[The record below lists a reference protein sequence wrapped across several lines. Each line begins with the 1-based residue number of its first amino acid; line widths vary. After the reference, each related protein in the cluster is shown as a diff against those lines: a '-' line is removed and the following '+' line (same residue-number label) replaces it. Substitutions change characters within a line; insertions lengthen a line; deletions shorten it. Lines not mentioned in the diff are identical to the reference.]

1 LKTFENNDY
10 LKQPQKTIAMKNK
23 LKKIGFT
30 IFALLLVI
38 VLCGLILAYLPVQSR
53 ISNHGITPEQA
64 AQLRQTYTG
73 PHHLITTTDGETLF
87 LRQWNPDSIVP
98 AKKEI
103 AVLIFHGF
111 TAYSGP
117 YNMAGDPISK
127 GGYTVFGLDYRGHG
141 LSGGNRGDT
150 PGKDRFIAD
159 LAESVKYVRGLGF
172 SKVIVLG
179 HSLGVASAICAADAV
194 PGDISGLV
202 LLSGAYE
209 GRKGLSKPPSLFQ
222 TTRILASSIFR
233 PSYPA
238 VEYYR
243 DGMTVSPDTLF
254 NFRYTLRFLTM
265 MDVKKLR
272 LPKDMNIPVLVGVG
286 DHDELFEV
294 DKVRAF
300 YDSIPGNKKEFLV
313 MEGATH
319 AKISV
324 ANWEEVVDWLNRT
337 YAL

>member
-1 LKTFENNDY
+1 MLPTTIVMS
-10 LKQPQKTIAMKNK
+10 QKVKRIA
-23 LKKIGFT
+23 FT

-38 VLCGLILAYLPVQSR
+38 TLCGLILAYFPVPSR
-53 ISNHGITPEQA
+53 ISNAGITPEQA
-64 AQLRQTYTG
+64 ARLRQTYTG
-73 PHHLITTTDGETLF
+73 PHYLITTTDGETLF
-87 LRQWNPDSIVP
+87 LREWKPDSIPP
-98 AKKEI
+98 AKKGI

-117 YNMAGDPISK
+117 YNMAGIPISE
-127 GGYTVFGLDYRGHG
+127 GGYTTFGLDYRGHG

-159 LAESVKYVRGLGF
+159 LAESVKYIKTLGF
-172 SKVIVLG
+172 SKVIILG
-179 HSLGVASAICAADAV
+179 HSLGVASAICATDAV
-194 PGDISGLV
+194 PNEVAGLI

-209 GRKGLSKPPSLFQ
+209 GRKGLTKPPSLFQ
-222 TTRILASSIFR
+222 KTRILASSIFR

-265 MDVKKLR
+265 MDVKQLR
-272 LPKDMNIPVLVGVG
+272 LPKDLNIPVLVGVG
-286 DHDELFEV
+286 DKDELFEV

-300 YDSIPGNKKEFLV
+300 YDSIPGNKKEFMILKD
-313 MEGATH
+313 ATH
-319 AKISV
+319 AKISRD
-324 ANWEEVVDWLNRT
+324 NWEQVVDWLNRT
-337 YAL
+337 FAS